1 MAALTKRTIAL
12 LLCITALT
20 SFGAAF
26 AAPVADYDPYP
37 ARPGEPASEAEASP
51 GQPLKDLIIGID
63 PGHQLK
69 ADSGQELIS
78 PDDEKTTKDR
88 MTRGCTGVRSGVNEY
103 DVNLAVS
110 LKLMSLLQKAGATV
124 VMTRTK
130 NDVSI
135 SNRERAEMMNDAGAD
150 FWIRIHCNSSTSK
163 LTEGALVIAPSRQ
176 MAIGAQSEAL
186 GKAVLDEFCA
196 ATGAAKRSVLYSAG
210 QTGFNWSESPV
221 VTVEMGYLS
230 NPREDTRLCRA
241 SYQDAC
247 AAGIYNGII
256 KYLNGEDGQ

>member
-1 MAALTKRTIAL
+1 M
-12 LLCITALT
+12 

-26 AAPVADYDPYP
+26 AVPVTGRD
-37 ARPGEPASEAEASP
+37 EPAKRGGALPKAADMPE
-51 GQPLKDLIIGID
+51 QPLKDVIIGID

-69 ADSGQELIS
+69 ADNGQEQIS

-88 MTRGCTGVRSGVNEY
+88 MTKGCAGVRSGVNEY

-110 LKLMSLLQKAGATV
+110 LKLMSLLQKAGASV
-124 VMTRTK
+124 VMARTK

-135 SNRERAEMMNDAGAD
+135 SNKERAEMMNDAGVD

-163 LTEGALVIAPSRQ
+163 LTEGALVIAPAKK

-186 GKAVLDEFCA
+186 GKVLLGEFCA
-196 ATGAAKRSVLYSAG
+196 ATGAVNRSVIYAAD
-210 QTGFNWSESPV
+210 QTGFNWSENPV

-230 NPREDTRLCRA
+230 NPKEDTRLCRA

-256 KYLNGEDGQ
+256 KYIDGRDGQ